1 MTIYLAIVLAT
12 AFVCTAVLG
21 RIFIPVLMTKK
32 LGQPVKEIGP
42 RWHKCKDGTPTMGG
56 LFFIVGVAVS
66 LCASFFFLEK
76 EEIVKLWVCYGFT
89 LFSGMVGI
97 IDDGK
102 KLFEHK
108 NDGIRAY
115 QKILLQAAIS
125 SFFMLA
131 AEKTFGLSK
140 TLYIPF
146 FKAEIELGFWF
157 YILFIAFFIF
167 TSNSVNLTDG
177 IDGLASSVTAAV
189 CAFFA
194 VKAVISGENAA
205 ATLAIAVFGGCLG
218 FLVYN
223 AHPARVFMGDTGS
236 LFLGGAVVALSV
248 MTDDPLILVIVGL
261 VYFIEAIS
269 VFLQVS
275 YFKLTHGKRLFK
287 MSPIHHHFELCGWTE
302 GKIVIVAIVITV
314 AMAIISYFFE

>member
-1 MTIYLAIVLAT
+1 MTLYFAIVLAV
-12 AFVCTAVLG
+12 AFICTAVFG

-56 LFFIVGVAVS
+56 LFFIAAVAIS
-66 LCASFFFLEK
+66 LCAAFFVLEK
-76 EEIVKLWVCYGFT
+76 EEIIKLWVCYGFT
-89 LFSGMVGI
+89 FLSGMIGI

-115 QKILLQAAIS
+115 QKILLQALIS
-125 SFFMLA
+125 SLFLLA

-140 TLYIPF
+140 LVRLPF
-146 FKAEIELGFWF
+146 FNAEIELGFWF
-157 YILFIAFFIF
+157 YILFIIFFVF
-167 TSNSVNLTDG
+167 MSNSVNLTDG
-177 IDGLASSVTAAV
+177 IDGLASSVPAAV
-189 CAFFA
+189 CIFFA
-194 VKAVISGENAA
+194 VKAIMKGEDAM
-205 ATLAIAVFGGCLG
+205 ATFAVSIFGGCLG

-236 LFLGGAVVALSV
+236 LFLGGAVVAISV
-248 MTDDPLILVIVGL
+248 VTGEPLMLLFVGIVYL
-261 VYFIEAIS
+261 IEAVS
-269 VFLQVS
+269 VILQVS

-287 MSPIHHHFELCGWTE
+287 MSPFHHHLELCGWTE
-302 GKIVIVAIVITV
+302 GKIVIVAIGVTV
-314 AMAIISYFFE
+314 AMGIITYFFG